1 MGIGSLLRHYHS
13 GQIDGEQFV
22 DMSQIVVMDAAIVG
36 MFSGAGMSAGVAAG
50 SLIGQTAIP
59 VPLLGALL
67 GSIAGKFVASAIK
80 DSLGESESELSEQL
94 HAYEEGALSQL
105 DQACQAHVQRLDA
118 YFGNLER
125 LADVAFDNTLNTDLR
140 LYASVGFAEAVGVPD
155 RLILHTTDEL
165 DRFLEE

>member
-1 MGIGSLLRHYHS
+1 MNRSPS
-13 GQIDGEQFV
+13 
-22 DMSQIVVMDAAIVG
+22 SQSNSTPTKRAHFRSSTKHIRRT
-36 MFSGAGMSAGVAAG
+36 FSG
-50 SLIGQTAIP
+50 
-59 VPLLGALL
+59 
-67 GSIAGKFVASAIK
+67 
-80 DSLGESESELSEQL
+80 
-94 HAYEEGALSQL
+94 
-105 DQACQAHVQRLDA
+105 LDA